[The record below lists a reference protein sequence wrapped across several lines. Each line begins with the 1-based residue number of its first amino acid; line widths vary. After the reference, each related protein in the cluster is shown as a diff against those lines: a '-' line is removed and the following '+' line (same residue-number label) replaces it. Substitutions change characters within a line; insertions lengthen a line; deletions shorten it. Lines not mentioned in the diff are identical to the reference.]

1 MDKKG
6 FLKLADF
13 GLSKYYGYDPAKRSE
28 SNERDDKS
36 EEKPK
41 KDEGKSHL
49 QVVGSPDYIAVEVLR
64 REKCDVG
71 ADWWSFGVIL
81 YEMLAGTL
89 PFDAEEVDDIFRNI
103 LNYK

>member
-1 MDKKG
+1 
-6 FLKLADF
+6 LADF
-13 GLSKYYGYDPAKRSE
+13 GLSKYYGYDPSR
-28 SNERDDKS
+28 KS
-36 EEKPK
+36 EEESDSDDRKEGEEGK
-41 KDEGKSHL
+41 KEGKSYM

-64 REKCDVG
+64 REKCDVC